1 MPPLSHS
8 WVTFWPGGRW
18 RPRVSKTA
26 PAFSSVCQFPQVIH
40 KKLQP
45 SRRSAPLVR
54 FTQGA
59 VHLVLPPPGW
69 CRGILSHRSD
79 PQGKLQPSAF
89 FSHRRTKLWCGKY
102 RLGWMCRVGP
112 MDNRCYPSG
121 PLGYP
126 RFVCHPGV
134 RRTITFLRQHFW
146 WPSLN
151 KDVRES
157 VAICPACACNK
168 SSTKHLRPTPP
179 INHTNPGRMRMQRPA
194 VSESLAS

>member
-1 MPPLSHS
+1 MWNQKNVSFMPPLSHS

-54 FTQGA
+54 FTQGTI
-59 VHLVLPPPGW
+59 HLVLPPPGW

-102 RLGWMCRVGP
+102 
-112 MDNRCYPSG
+112 
-121 PLGYP
+121 PLGYG
-126 RFVCHPGV
+126 CAELAQW
-134 RRTITFLRQHFW
+134 ITAVIYWAHWVIQG
-146 WPSLN
+146 S
-151 KDVRES
+151 
-157 VAICPACACNK
+157 CA
-168 SSTKHLRPTPP
+168 TQEWE
-179 INHTNPGRMRMQRPA
+179 GQ
-194 VSESLAS
+194 